1 VNNTG
6 TRSQI
11 DACDDIILDSNVASD
26 RLDKP
31 SLLVMGNEG
40 RGLRTNVLRCCD
52 TIVQIEGGR
61 GGDSPDGDD
70 AGGDDV
76 LDSLNVSVAGGILL
90 HRLLL
95 SR

>member
-1 VNNTG
+1 MANLF
-6 TRSQI
+6 
-11 DACDDIILDSNVASD
+11 C

-52 TIVQIEGGR
+52 IIVQIEGGKGLNA
-61 GGDSPDGDD
+61 GGFEEGDD
-70 AGGDDV
+70 EV

-90 HRLLL
+90 HRLLC